1 MEFYAPAKGAPSSF
15 ATGLEASPASDI
27 AGGGSSLAFYDDW
40 RAHSK
45 HAGGAQRSPG
55 GGGSNMGV
63 VDAVGASPSS
73 EEAGWAMTMQ
83 GQEGVDG
90 GEGLYPERAGEPD
103 CVYYMRTGLCGF
115 GVTCRFNHPAN
126 RKLGAVVARGKGEYP
141 ERVGQPECQY
151 YLKTGTCKFGAT
163 CKYHHP
169 REKAGSTGR
178 VLLNVLGLP
187 LRLGEKECAY
197 YMRTGSCKYGVTC
210 KFHHP
215 QPATVGGMVPVPFG
229 SGGGPSS
236 PAPQGYAAGAL
247 PSWPLARSPYPLP
260 RLQTH
265 SSYGPM
271 LPLQQGIMSMP
282 GWSYQGPVGPA
293 DGHQQGYVFGGAP
306 QGEHVSGFGPYMQG
320 SSAVG
325 LPAHQATQSV
335 VGQKESLFPERL
347 GQPECQYYMKTGE
360 CKFGTTCRYHHPKD
374 RSTPSSTCHLSAMG
388 LPLRPGNPPCSFYTR
403 YGICKFGP
411 TCKFDH
417 PLVGSLTYSPS
428 AGSLADVPVAPYPI
442 GSSPMNLAPSAYS
455 EGLLERQGS
464 GEAGGYAEDGIG
476 HDVTSRSNSEGGG
489 VSSGSGVNGGV
500 GGAGS
505 GSGPTQA
512 ESVSKS

>member
-1 MEFYAPAKGAPSSF
+1 MWKGLW
-15 ATGLEASPASDI
+15 GLGVI
-27 AGGGSSLAFYDDW
+27 GG
-40 RAHSK
+40 
-45 HAGGAQRSPG
+45 
-55 GGGSNMGV
+55 
-63 VDAVGASPSS
+63 
-73 EEAGWAMTMQ
+73 
-83 GQEGVDG
+83 
-90 GEGLYPERAGEPD
+90 
-103 CVYYMRTGLCGF
+103 
-115 GVTCRFNHPAN
+115 FNHPAN

-476 HDVTSRSNSEGGG
+476 HHVTSRSNSEGGG

-512 ESVSKS
+512 ESVGKS